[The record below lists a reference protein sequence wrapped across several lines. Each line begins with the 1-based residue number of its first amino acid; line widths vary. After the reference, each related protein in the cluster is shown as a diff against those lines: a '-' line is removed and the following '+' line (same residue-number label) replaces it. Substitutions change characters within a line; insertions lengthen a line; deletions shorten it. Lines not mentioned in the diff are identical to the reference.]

1 MSISQQI
8 RMISIRP
15 SFDGPGGI
23 GETYPL
29 LKLEVTP
36 RRWTARGMMGM
47 CISSSLSVRFL
58 FYVRSLT
65 AWLDSDDHVGGNMD
79 PQGVAARRRA
89 SDARRMLWTPETDH
103 TWPFTISWLI
113 DREDNRWCTTNR

>member
-1 MSISQQI
+1 MSWELCMSISQQI

-15 SFDGPGGI
+15 SFVGPGGI

-79 PQGVAARRRA
+79 LKASPRDVAPRTRDGCFGHQRR
-89 SDARRMLWTPETDH
+89 
-103 TWPFTISWLI
+103 TIHGRLLLVG
-113 DREDNRWCTTNR
+113 